1 MKTYK
6 LLSLGLL
13 VWGFSSC
20 DDGLDRDVSVAGVTV
35 TPNENVVCEG
45 VTVNVKKGEP
55 IVFNFSGEPD
65 NIVFFSGEKGKTYD
79 FRNRTTEDI
88 SQIESSKLTFT
99 IDTNYGYGNA
109 TSYSNVL
116 HMYISTDFSGLYK
129 NDFEAD
135 KKMVEE
141 FQWSD
146 LVSVDDLPTNIQQT
160 HDYEVDMTPYLGKD
174 ITLAISYKGQ
184 DLANIQG
191 RYNFTNMKITNV
203 YKDGTV
209 IEVPAAEFGFTAL
222 NISPEYPDSEQL
234 KNLKYQ
240 TSLWD
245 SENNLIVANYQYAT
259 VTVGYDVAG
268 MWNTS
273 GLSTSDKF
281 YIHASSRNTSVSD
294 VTLKNTWLVSDYIVV
309 NSCSPDQGVTIK
321 NMANRLASYEYT
333 YNEVGTYKATF
344 LMTNSNYKH
353 EDSKVVT
360 MIINVK

>member
-1 MKTYK
+1 MRTYK

-79 FRNRTTEDI
+79 FRNRTTVDI

-209 IEVPAAEFGFTAL
+209 IEL
-222 NISPEYPDSEQL
+222 
-234 KNLKYQ
+234 
-240 TSLWD
+240 SL
-245 SENNLIVANYQYAT
+245 
-259 VTVGYDVAG
+259 
-268 MWNTS
+268 
-273 GLSTSDKF
+273 
-281 YIHASSRNTSVSD
+281 IH
-294 VTLKNTWLVSDYIVV
+294 I
-309 NSCSPDQGVTIK
+309 
-321 NMANRLASYEYT
+321 
-333 YNEVGTYKATF
+333 
-344 LMTNSNYKH
+344 
-353 EDSKVVT
+353 
-360 MIINVK
+360 

>member
-1 MKTYK
+1 MRTYK

-79 FRNRTTEDI
+79 FRNRTTVDI

-174 ITLAISYKGQ
+174 CLLYT
-184 DLANIQG
+184 
-191 RYNFTNMKITNV
+191 
-203 YKDGTV
+203 
-209 IEVPAAEFGFTAL
+209 
-222 NISPEYPDSEQL
+222 SPSPRDS
-234 KNLKYQ
+234 
-240 TSLWD
+240 
-245 SENNLIVANYQYAT
+245 
-259 VTVGYDVAG
+259 
-268 MWNTS
+268 
-273 GLSTSDKF
+273 
-281 YIHASSRNTSVSD
+281 
-294 VTLKNTWLVSDYIVV
+294 
-309 NSCSPDQGVTIK
+309 
-321 NMANRLASYEYT
+321 
-333 YNEVGTYKATF
+333 
-344 LMTNSNYKH
+344 
-353 EDSKVVT
+353 
-360 MIINVK
+360 